1 MTAAADQACQYPPN
15 SDVAGPG
22 VMIAFTFSTCLN
34 LILTCVSGLLKWLFT
49 TPTAGDSTSSP
60 GNEGLEWLL
69 PTSTEWDSTGN
80 ADHDGKPAI
89 WPLNLIDAFRDKVTS
104 TVACEQGQAWHDL
117 SDALLLGLS
126 INQIV
131 ASISLWACLLKI
143 YDVQSTDYHA
153 RIVLNMSAASA
164 LSQLSVPLVLRRSSY
179 LGTCMRLALC
189 SILCALHMPT
199 FAVQFAS
206 TETGDQMT
214 SFLFCFY
221 GTVLYLYTLTS
232 GTKRSRES
240 ATDCDGW
247 EIHQELHT
255 IATLS
260 IYYVSV
266 IWHLYQALAAKYAR
280 SWSVFAQCSVNPP
293 EDDEWTSG
301 NILAV
306 GMLVALVLP
315 AFDIQSNSPPVNITA
330 EEILLGPAFGQQ
342 GSDILT
348 PFSPSISTDA
358 LPSSAAEHGRRVKEA
373 WRIDPS
379 ESAAIRGLHKC

>member
-1 MTAAADQACQYPPN
+1 MA
-15 SDVAGPG
+15 

-69 PTSTEWDSTGN
+69 PTSTELDSTGD
-80 ADHDGKPAI
+80 ADHEGEPAI
-89 WPLNLIDAFRDKVTS
+89 WPLNLIDAFRNKVTS
-104 TVACEQGQAWHDL
+104 TVACERGQAWHDL

-143 YDVQSTDYHA
+143 YDVRSTVY
-153 RIVLNMSAASA
+153 RVGIVINMSAASA
-164 LSQLSVPLVLRRSSY
+164 LSQLSVPLVLRRPSY
-179 LGTCMRLALC
+179 LATCMRLALC
-189 SILCALHMPT
+189 SILCAIHVPT

-206 TETGDQMT
+206 TETGDQMI
-214 SFLFCFY
+214 SFLCCFL
-221 GTVLYLYTLTS
+221 GTVLYLCTLTS
-232 GTKRSRES
+232 RTKRSRES
-240 ATDCDGW
+240 ATDCDGC
-247 EIHQELHT
+247 EIQEELHT
-255 IATLS
+255 VATLS

-280 SWSVFAQCSVNPP
+280 SGSVFAQCSVNPP

-315 AFDIQSNSPPVNITA
+315 AFDIQSSKFQDRPLLEAHLLTCLLADSPPVNITA

-358 LPSSAAEHGRRVKEA
+358 LPSSAAEHGRRVKEI

-379 ESAAIRGLHKC
+379 ESAASRGLHKC